1 LAFPTNDFGQ
11 EFQSDREIQEFVK
24 THYPQATFPI
34 LGTSHLPENTIYQE
48 LQRQMPDNHV
58 RHNFFKYLVN
68 RQGMAVKF
76 YDKQTEPLDIQD
88 DIEELLLTTADAVNP
103 RQFVI
108 K

>member
-1 LAFPTNDFGQ
+1 
-11 EFQSDREIQEFVK
+11 
-24 THYPQATFPI
+24 
-34 LGTSHLPENTIYQE
+34 
-48 LQRQMPDNHV
+48 MPDNHV

-88 DIEELLLTTADAVNP
+88 DIEELLLTSADAANP